1 MAKIK
6 KVIFGLLVMMFAVVA
21 LSSCNKE
28 KNQDEVQLQ
37 KSSEID
43 SPLQQLVIK
52 EDKNNVK
59 YLSFKDS

>member
-52 EDKNNVK
+52 EDKTM
-59 YLSFKDS
+59 